1 MGANGHSPGFPAFKY
16 EKRAHPR
23 FTYETRAFAEVANRR
38 IGGEAATGFRIQ
50 TANVG
55 EGGAMI
61 VTDQPMSIGD
71 LLRTVFT
78 NHNEEPVELMAKVVW
93 LRKNSVR
100 LLGWYTAGVAF
111 TPAGQPGTKTLVA
124 RAMAAGAAMPS
135 PVAVPREE
143 ER

>member
-1 MGANGHSPGFPAFKY
+1 MGANGQSPNFPAFKY
-16 EKRAHPR
+16 EKRAHVR
-23 FTYETRAFAEVANRR
+23 FTYETHAFAEVANRR
-38 IGGEAATGFRIQ
+38 IGGEAATGFRIR
-50 TANVG
+50 TANIS

-61 VTDQPMSIGD
+61 VTDQPMSVGD

-78 NHNEEPVELMAKVVW
+78 NKDEEPIELMAKVVW

-100 LLGWYTAGVAF
+100 LLGWYTAGVNF
-111 TPAGQPGTKTLVA
+111 SPVGQPGVKSLVT
-124 RAMAAGAAMPS
+124 RAMAAGVNA